1 MELEHLAAV
10 VALIEAGDSGRAA
23 QRCARTQTQL
33 RADLRAVESW
43 LGVSL
48 AQIDVSGQVHPSAE
62 GRRWLPRAQALLA
75 DADRL
80 RDLFRAPAAARELRV
95 ICSHYLA
102 SYLLIDRL
110 QAFRL
115 RHPEVVLKLSVRTE
129 IQILSALQQDTLC
142 GVGFCA
148 PLESPPGL
156 RYRHWFSMPWSAVLP
171 LDHPLAQRSTLPLAE
186 LAREPLILFEPGSTG
201 RQHLLQA
208 FHRAGVEPQVALQAT
223 TTALIAQMVEAGLG
237 VAVLP
242 LLPSGCVTAGR
253 ALAVVPVS
261 ERIEAIDSGI
271 FMRPEWAD
279 DPLVNELIDW
289 VTAEPV

>member
-1 MELEHLAAV
+1 MELERLAAV
-10 VALIEAGDSGRAA
+10 VTLIEAGDFGRAA
-23 QRCARTQTQL
+23 QQCARTQTQL
-33 RADLRAVESW
+33 RADLREVEAW

-48 AQIDVSGQVHPSAE
+48 ASADASGQVEPSVE
-62 GRRWLPRAQALLA
+62 GRRWLPRAQGLLA
-75 DADRL
+75 EAGRL
-80 RDLFRAPAAARELRV
+80 RDLFRLQASARELRV

-115 RHPEVVLKLSVRTE
+115 RHPEVVVKLSVRTE

-142 GVGFCA
+142 SVGFCA

-171 LDHPLAQRSTLPLAE
+171 FEHSLAARAELSLAE
-186 LAREPLILFEPGSTG
+186 LAREPLILFESGSTG

-242 LLPSGCVTAGR
+242 LLPSGRVTAGR
-253 ALAVVPVS
+253 RLAVVPVRD
-261 ERIEAIDSGI
+261 RIEAIDSGI

-289 VTAEPV
+289 VTTDPV